1 MSRARAAP
9 PIDLSL
15 LPSMSLAELRAAW
28 ACHMGRIAPPAQRRL
43 LIREL
48 AWRTQGREHG
58 GLDAKTRRLLNAA
71 MRNAAKSEVQGAGDQ
86 TAPSLEAPKRASP
99 LRASMPALQ
108 ANTRLVRTWRGER
121 HEVVVLEGGEAFRY
135 RDRTYDN
142 LSEIA
147 RSITGVRWSGPRFFG
162 LRMPVGGKTK

>member
-1 MSRARAAP
+1 MRARTAA

-28 ACHMGRIAPPAQRRL
+28 ACHTGRIAPPAQRRL

-48 AWRTQGREHG
+48 AWRIQEREHG

-71 MRNAAKSEVQGAGDQ
+71 IRNAVKSETQEKGEHA
-86 TAPSLEAPKRASP
+86 ASLLEAPKRASP
-99 LRASMPALQ
+99 SRTSMLSLQ
-108 ANTRLVRTWRGER
+108 TNTRLVRTWRGER

-142 LSEIA
+142 LSQIA

-162 LRMPVGGKTK
+162 LRTRVGGKTK